1 MSISLNDINED
12 DDMNNVYL
20 NHENN
25 NRLNNNLNNNENNN
39 RINNNLN
46 NNENN
51 NRINNYLSQA
61 YGFMEVF
68 VNPLRKKITN
78 LKNEIK
84 NLKNQIIEKDNII
97 EEFDKK
103 CCSVCFIN
111 ESNIIFI
118 PCGHLCMC
126 NQCYNKYLEHN
137 MNMTLCPICRS
148 YSSGYNV
155 YT

>member
-1 MSISLNDINED
+1 MSISLNNIINE

-25 NRLNNNLNNNENNN
+25 NRLNNNRL
-39 RINNNLN
+39 NNNLN

-51 NRINNYLSQA
+51 NRLNNNLNNYLSQA

-103 CCSVCFIN
+103 CSVCFIN
-111 ESNIIFI
+111 ECNIIFI

-137 MNMTLCPICRS
+137 MKLCPICRCC
-148 YSSGYNV
+148 SSGYNV
-155 YT
+155 YK